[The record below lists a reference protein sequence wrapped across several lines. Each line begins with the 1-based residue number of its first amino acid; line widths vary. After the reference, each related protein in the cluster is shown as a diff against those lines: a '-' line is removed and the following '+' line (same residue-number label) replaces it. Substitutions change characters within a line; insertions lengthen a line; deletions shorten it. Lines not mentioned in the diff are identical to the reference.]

1 MRYEITNARMIRLQ
15 VKDGGMNASFWGRSA
30 PICQ

>member
-1 MRYEITNARMIRLQ
+1 MRYEISNARVIRLQ
-15 VKDGGMNASFWGRSA
+15 VEDGMNASFWGRGA